1 MTTAHVDTDRV
12 ERYYRLV
19 DADDV
24 DGLLDLFAP
33 EAVYC
38 RPGYE
43 PFVGRDALRAFYEG
57 DRVIESGRH
66 TVDHT
71 VVGPESVAVHG
82 RFEGTLRDGS
92 TASLRFADFFTFA
105 DDGRFA
111 TRDTFFFAPLV

>member
-1 MTTAHVDTDRV
+1 MIDVSRV

-24 DGLLDLFAP
+24 DGLVDLFAP
-33 EAVYC
+33 DAVYR

-43 PFVGRDALRAFYEG
+43 PLVGHDALRAFYEG
-57 DRVIESGRH
+57 DRVIESGAH

-71 VVGPESVAVHG
+71 VVGEESVAVHG
-82 RFEGTLRDGS
+82 RFEGVLRDGS
-92 TASLRFADFFTFA
+92 SASLRFADFFTFA
-105 DDGRFA
+105 PNGAFA

>member
-1 MTTAHVDTDRV
+1 MTVDATRV
-12 ERYYRLV
+12 ETYYRLV

-24 DGLLDLFAP
+24 DGLVELFAP
-33 EAVYC
+33 DSVYR

-43 PFVGRDALRAFYEG
+43 PLVGHDALRAFYEG
-57 DRVIESGRH
+57 ERVIESGTH

-71 VVGPESVAVHG
+71 VVGEDSVAVHG

-92 TASLRFADFFTFA
+92 SASLRFADFYTFD